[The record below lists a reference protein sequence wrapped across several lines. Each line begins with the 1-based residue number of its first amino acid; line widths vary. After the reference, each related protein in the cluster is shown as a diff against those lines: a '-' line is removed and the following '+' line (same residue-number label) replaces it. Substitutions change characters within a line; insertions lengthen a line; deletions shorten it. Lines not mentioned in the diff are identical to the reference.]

1 MLHALITYT
10 MRTTCFV
17 HLLLL
22 DLVAIIIPGVWALI
36 VRTLGL
42 WVRIPIKANMFV
54 KIAAWCG
61 VWALIEHWDCG
72 LRKKNFYDTECRPEH
87 VEK

>member
-1 MLHALITYT
+1 
-10 MRTTCFV
+10 
-17 HLLLL
+17 
-22 DLVAIIIPGVWALI
+22 
-36 VRTLGL
+36 
-42 WVRIPIKANMFV
+42 MFV

-87 VEK
+87 VEKWQAKSAAHYLLLIYLFTYFKAKDNHLAKVRDQAFYRKN